1 MNGTIVRVY
10 AHWCGHCQAMQP
22 EWNVFM
28 KKIHNKINVMDIEES
43 EMDKLTQLNESLK
56 NPIMVHGYPT
66 IAKIKNGAVSYF
78 SGPRTSHEIMKWA
91 VPKKLKSSTR
101 KSRSKKTQTRRNKSS
116 KRR

>member
-1 MNGTIVRVY
+1 
-10 AHWCGHCQAMQP
+10 
-22 EWNVFM
+22 
-28 KKIHNKINVMDIEES
+28 
-43 EMDKLTQLNESLK
+43 
-56 NPIMVHGYPT
+56 MVHGYPT